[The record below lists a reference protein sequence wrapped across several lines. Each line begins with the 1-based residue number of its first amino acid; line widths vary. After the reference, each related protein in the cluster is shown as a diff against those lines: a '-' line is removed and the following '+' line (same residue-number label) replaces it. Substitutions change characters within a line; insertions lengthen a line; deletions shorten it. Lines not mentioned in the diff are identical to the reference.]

1 MKSERKKLY
10 EWYKTGKENVD
21 INKDQQDFIK
31 ENYLDEDYIIG
42 IHNTNIEYKPF
53 FEKGILNNTSM
64 GKPTLDLS
72 NTVMYN
78 DLILPLMQ
86 YANGDGKNRG
96 KTAIILKIP
105 KSVFEGKTGIFK
117 ELEDGQY
124 CIPPEFI
131 IGALQDGK
139 TIRNGAYLQNCTN
152 EKLLKCDNKVTFQ
165 NKRLNAEVYDRT
177 NKPSLKERIKRLFS
191 KFNKKQKLLP
201 EAIQYKANEN
211 VSKGIRDVERI

>member
-1 MKSERKKLY
+1 MKSERKILY
-10 EWYKTGKENVD
+10 EWYKKGKEGVD
-21 INKDQQDFIK
+21 INDSQQRFIK

-42 IHNTNIEYKPF
+42 IHNTDAEYKPF
-53 FEKGILNNTSM
+53 FEKGIFNNTSM

-105 KSVFEGKTGIFK
+105 KSVFE

-131 IGALQDGK
+131 IGALQEK
-139 TIRNGAYLQNCTN
+139 NKNYCQNQ
-152 EKLLKCDNKVTFQ
+152 Q
-165 NKRLNAEVYDRT
+165 NAKQTQIYQ
-177 NKPSLKERIKRLFS
+177 
-191 KFNKKQKLLP
+191 KK
-201 EAIQYKANEN
+201 
-211 VSKGIRDVERI
+211 